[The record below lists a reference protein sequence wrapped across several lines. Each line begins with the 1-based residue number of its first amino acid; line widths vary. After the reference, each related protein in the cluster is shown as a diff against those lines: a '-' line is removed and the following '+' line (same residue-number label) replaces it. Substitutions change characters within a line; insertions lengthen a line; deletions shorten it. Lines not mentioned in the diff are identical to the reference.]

1 MNELDIAGM
10 EAMVGAVEASTY
22 SQKVTMFRGWLV
34 DDRRL
39 CRDCAKAAGW
49 DR

>member
-10 EAMVGAVEASTY
+10 EAMVGANRLSADG
-22 SQKVTMFRGWLV
+22 FDCHPLHR